1 MQWKCRTHPKSE
13 CLKPMAGVLN
23 LGCARGHRL
32 YERTIEETGSEKP
45 GCSQH
50 RQVVGF
56 VLFCFVVSLF
66 KASKAFD
73 SL

>member
-1 MQWKCRTHPKSE
+1 
-13 CLKPMAGVLN
+13 MAGVLN